1 MSVQHT
7 PGFNEAR
14 KAVVIE
20 DDVDIRGLI
29 TTVLTQAG
37 FEVQGT
43 ESGLEGVDLVHRTM
57 PDIVT
62 LDVGLTDIDGL
73 EVARRIRRF
82 SDCYIVMLTAQGEE
96 ADLLFGLESGADDY
110 VVKPFRPRELR
121 ARIEAMMRRPRSAA
135 EESAPAAAAPV
146 SSPPSAAPAPVAV
159 AVTVSESGE
168 YLHNGLRLS
177 TDTRLV
183 ELAGH
188 NLDLTRT
195 EFDLLASLLES
206 GRRVRSKSD
215 LVRELRSGEYLVN
228 DYVGESEERA
238 IEVHFGNLR
247 RKLGDSAREPAWIET
262 VRGVGYRLAPERSA

>member
-1 MSVQHT
+1 MSNQHT
-7 PGFNEAR
+7 TGFNEAR

-20 DDVDIRGLI
+20 DDADIRGLI
-29 TTVLTQAG
+29 TTVLRQAG
-37 FEVQGT
+37 FEVEGT
-43 ESGLEGVDLVHRTM
+43 ESGLAGVELVHSTM

-110 VVKPFRPRELR
+110 IVKPFRPRELR
-121 ARIEAMMRRPRSAA
+121 ARIEAMMRRPRTAAA
-135 EESAPAAAAPV
+135 EVPAAPVAAAPAAAPA
-146 SSPPSAAPAPVAV
+146 APVAPATPERV
-159 AVTVSESGE
+159 VGE
-168 YLHNGLRLS
+168 YRHNGLRLNV
-177 TDTRLV
+177 DTRLA
-183 ELAGH
+183 ELAGAT
-188 NLDLTRT
+188 LDLTRT

-215 LVRELRSGEYLVN
+215 LVRELRSGDYMVN

-262 VRGVGYRLAPERSA
+262 VRGVGYRLAPDRAAL

>member
-1 MSVQHT
+1 MSNQQSA
-7 PGFNEAR
+7 GFNEAR

-20 DDVDIRGLI
+20 DDADIRGLI

-37 FEVQGT
+37 FEVEGT
-43 ESGLEGVDLVHRTM
+43 ESGLAGVELVHRTV

-110 VVKPFRPRELR
+110 MVKPFRPRELR
-121 ARIEAMMRRPRSAA
+121 ARIEAMMRRPRTPAA
-135 EESAPAAAAPV
+135 DTVPAPAVAVAPV
-146 SSPPSAAPAPVAV
+146 APVAV
-159 AVTVSESGE
+159 PVPDRGQGD
-168 YLHNGLRLS
+168 YRHNGLRLNV
-177 TDTRLV
+177 DTRLA
-183 ELAGH
+183 ELGGAA
-188 NLDLTRT
+188 LDLTRT

-215 LVRELRSGEYLVN
+215 LVRELRSGDYMVN

-262 VRGVGYRLAPERSA
+262 VRGVGYRLAPERG

>member
-1 MSVQHT
+1 MSNQHT

-14 KAVVIE
+14 RAVVIE
-20 DDVDIRGLI
+20 DDADIRGLI
-29 TTVLTQAG
+29 TTVLRQAG
-37 FEVQGT
+37 FEVEGT
-43 ESGLEGVDLVHRTM
+43 ESGLEGVELVHRTV

-110 VVKPFRPRELR
+110 MVKPFRPRELR
-121 ARIEAMMRRPRSAA
+121 ARIEAMMRRPRT
-135 EESAPAAAAPV
+135 PAVEVPVAPV
-146 SSPPSAAPAPVAV
+146 TAPVAASPEV
-159 AVTVSESGE
+159 APEQTTGE
-168 YLHNGLRLS
+168 YRHNGLRLNV
-177 TDTRLV
+177 DTRLA
-183 ELAGH
+183 ELADAT
-188 NLDLTRT
+188 LDLTRT

-206 GRRVRSKSD
+206 GRRVRSKAD
-215 LVRELRSGEYLVN
+215 LVRELRSGDYMVN

-262 VRGVGYRLAPERSA
+262 VRGVGYRLAPVRG